1 MNISIP
7 DYVSELMDI
16 LYEAGY
22 TSYAVGGCVRDAALG
37 KEPYDWDVTT
47 SAKPEQM
54 QKIFSSFKTVD
65 NGLKHGTL
73 CVINNRKPVEI
84 TTMRVDMGY
93 SDNRHPDS
101 VKFTSNIETDLS
113 RRDFTVNA
121 MAYNTLDGFKDPFGG
136 MDDIRNRLIKCVGT
150 PDVRFEEDAL
160 RIMRG
165 LRFASVLGF
174 DIEKATAESIIKNK
188 ALLHNVAFERI
199 RTELLKLLCGKN
211 VKKILMDFAP
221 VFFEIIPELEPMYKF
236 PQHTPYHIYDIWEHT
251 AAAVA
256 SAEPDPIIRM
266 TMLLH
271 DCGKPKMHT
280 TDSNGIDHF
289 KKHQEVSYELSLEI
303 LKRLRFSCDDQKEIS
318 RLIKYHDLRPTG
330 NKKEALLLASEL
342 SPEFMLRLLPILR
355 ADAKAQNPVNLPK
368 KLFELDKTENV
379 IKAAISSGTCLSIKE
394 LDLSGD
400 DLKRIGF
407 KGKEI
412 SDTLNIL
419 LKKVVSE
426 VVPNNRQALL
436 DYSCSLKKE

>member
-54 QKIFSSFKTVD
+54 QEIFSSFKTVD

-289 KKHQEVSYELSLEI
+289 
-303 LKRLRFSCDDQKEIS
+303 
-318 RLIKYHDLRPTG
+318 
-330 NKKEALLLASEL
+330 
-342 SPEFMLRLLPILR
+342 
-355 ADAKAQNPVNLPK
+355 
-368 KLFELDKTENV
+368 
-379 IKAAISSGTCLSIKE
+379 
-394 LDLSGD
+394 
-400 DLKRIGF
+400 
-407 KGKEI
+407 
-412 SDTLNIL
+412 
-419 LKKVVSE
+419 
-426 VVPNNRQALL
+426 
-436 DYSCSLKKE
+436 